1 MLKIAHHTLSSPI
14 LQAPMAG
21 VTDRIYRDLVRAHG
35 CGLATSEMVTS
46 DLSLLNSAKTQR
58 RIPQLDEAS
67 PRSIQLVGTDPAT
80 MADAAQFYVEQGG
93 AELID
98 INFGCPVKKVAG
110 SKKLAGSAL
119 LKDER
124 KLELIIKAVVKA
136 SAVPVTIKYRTGW
149 NMTSRNAIRIGQ
161 IAEQAGVDALVLH
174 GRTRDDK
181 YRPYA
186 EYETI
191 RRVKKNISIPLIAN
205 GDICDEETAAFVLD
219 YTGADGIMIGR
230 GSFGRPWIFAELNK
244 QLFGIQHASEITDE
258 YKRIIAVN
266 HVEAVQKL
274 HTVPTDHLS
283 VTTGNRSH
291 FVCKVINWYLLTM
304 SIQASVR
311 HSILSCKTP
320 NDQLLLFKDALLAG
334 NNSKHH
340 LTTLYT

>member
-35 CGLATSEMVTS
+35 AGLATTEMVTS
-46 DLSLLNSAKTQR
+46 DLSLINSIKTKR
-58 RIPQLDEAS
+58 RLPQLDEAS
-67 PRSIQLVGTDPAT
+67 PRSVQLVGTDPAT
-80 MADAAQFYVEQGG
+80 MAEAATFYVEQAG

-149 NMTSRNAIRIGQ
+149 DITSRNAVRVGQ
-161 IAEQAGVDALVLH
+161 IAEDAGISALFLH
-174 GRTRDDK
+174 GRSRDDK
-181 YRPYA
+181 YRPFA

-191 RRVKKNISIPLIAN
+191 RKVRKNTSIPLIAN
-205 GDICDEETAAFVLD
+205 GDIRNQETAAFVLD

-230 GSFGRPWIFAELNK
+230 GSFGQPWIFAELNK
-244 QLFGIQHASEITDE
+244 QLFGIQFTSEITDE
-258 YKRIIAVN
+258 YKRNIAVK

-274 HTVPTDHLS
+274 YTESTDYPN
-283 VTTGNRSH
+283 VTTSNRSH
-291 FVCKVINWYLLTM
+291 FVCKVINWYLLNM
-304 SIQASVR
+304 SIQTNIR

-320 NDQLLLFKDALLAG
+320 NDQLLLFKDALLAEVSS
-334 NNSKHH
+334 N
-340 LTTLYT
+340 TTH